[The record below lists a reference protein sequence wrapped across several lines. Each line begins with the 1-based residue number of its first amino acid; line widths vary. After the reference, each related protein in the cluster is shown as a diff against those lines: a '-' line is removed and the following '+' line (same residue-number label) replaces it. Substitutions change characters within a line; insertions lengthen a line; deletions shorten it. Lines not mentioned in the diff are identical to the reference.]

1 MSAGADGGGLRI
13 SLALLVYLA
22 AFISTLALAHP
33 VLTDQDPFWHIA
45 AGNWIIEHR
54 AIPHRDVFS
63 NSMPGAP
70 WVAHEWLAEVAIALV
85 YDHLGWA
92 GLVVMTGIVFA
103 AALALLTRFL
113 LRFLTPLYV
122 IPLVLGA
129 WGLCL
134 AHLHAR
140 PHVFGLP
147 LLVMWFAILDRKR
160 LEERVPSMLLAAI
173 IVLWANLH
181 GGYMLGLAL
190 AALLAA
196 EALLDAPDR
205 PRFMTALGGWGGF
218 LLVAL
223 LAALITPN
231 GIHGLLLPFTVM
243 QSSFA
248 GAMIGEWKS
257 PDFQTLQ
264 PLELWLLLGLL
275 AILSFGLRLPIA
287 RIVILFVL
295 LHMALAHQRFAEVLG
310 LIAPLLI
317 APALAMQ
324 LRTAGDPR
332 LRGFAS
338 ALAKPASAGGVAV
351 AALVVAVIGAAFVR
365 LGIDN
370 QNHRFAP
377 TAAVAFVKQQQVA
390 GAVFNDY
397 EFGGYLIFNGIAPFV
412 DGRAD
417 IYGDGFLRRYTDVAA
432 LPDILDQYRIVWTLL
447 DPHDPRVALLDH
459 LPGWQR
465 IYGDDLAVIHARAAA
480 NP

>member
-1 MSAGADGGGLRI
+1 MSAGADRGGLRI

-22 AFISTLALAHP
+22 AFLSTLALAHP

-70 WVAHEWLAEVAIALV
+70 WVAHEWLAEVVIALV

-92 GLVVMTGIVFA
+92 GLVVMTGLVFA

-113 LRFLTPLYV
+113 LRFLAPLYV

-147 LLVMWFAILDRKR
+147 LLVIWFALLDRKR
-160 LEERVPSMLLAAI
+160 LEERIPSVLLAAI

-181 GGYMLGLAL
+181 GGYMLALAL
-190 AALLAA
+190 AALLAG

-205 PRFMTALGGWGGF
+205 PRFMTALRGWGGF

-231 GIHGLLLPFTVM
+231 GIQGLMLPFTIM

-248 GAMIGEWKS
+248 DAMIGEWKS
-257 PDFQTLQ
+257 PDFQMLQ
-264 PLELWLLLGLL
+264 PLELWMLLGLL
-275 AILSFGLRLPIA
+275 GILSLRVAAADCTHRHPVRPL
-287 RIVILFVL
+287 
-295 LHMALAHQRFAEVLG
+295 ALG
-310 LIAPLLI
+310 
-317 APALAMQ
+317 
-324 LRTAGDPR
+324 AG
-332 LRGFAS
+332 AS
-338 ALAKPASAGGVAV
+338 AL
-351 AALVVAVIGAAFVR
+351 
-365 LGIDN
+365 
-370 QNHRFAP
+370 
-377 TAAVAFVKQQQVA
+377 
-390 GAVFNDY
+390 
-397 EFGGYLIFNGIAPFV
+397 
-412 DGRAD
+412 
-417 IYGDGFLRRYTDVAA
+417 RRGPG
-432 LPDILDQYRIVWTLL
+432 PD
-447 DPHDPRVALLDH
+447 
-459 LPGWQR
+459 
-465 IYGDDLAVIHARAAA
+465 RAAA
-480 NP
+480 DRTCLGDAARERRRSRACAASQARSRSPRAPVASHWRPWS